1 MTVKANVRSTPQLTE
16 VTISHSAGGG
26 VKIRKYG
33 DESSTYS
40 YFESQKLLFQE
51 DWTADEI
58 AAYVEE
64 KRQILR
70 ERVDIVASAEHEERF
85 NQSYMAG
92 E

>member
-1 MTVKANVRSTPQLTE
+1 MAVTKKSVPQVTE
-16 VTISHSAGGG
+16 ITISHSAGGG

-40 YFESQKLLFQE
+40 YFESRKLAFGE
-51 DWTADEI
+51 DWTEDEI
-58 AAYVEE
+58 AVYVEE
-64 KRQILR
+64 KRQVLR
-70 ERVDIVASAEHEERF
+70 ERVDIIASAEHEERF

>member
-1 MTVKANVRSTPQLTE
+1 MAAKSTPQVTE

-40 YFESQKLLFQE
+40 YFESQKIAFGE
-51 DWTADEI
+51 DWSDDDI
-58 AAYVEE
+58 VAYVEE
-64 KRQILR
+64 RRQILR
-70 ERVDIVASAEHEERF
+70 ERVDIIATAEHAERF
-85 NQSYMAG
+85 DASYMAG

>member
-1 MTVKANVRSTPQLTE
+1 MAAAKKSEPQIAE

-40 YFESQKLLFQE
+40 YFESQKLVFQD
-51 DWTADEI
+51 DWTPDEI
-58 AAYVEE
+58 AAFVEE
-64 KRQILR
+64 QRQVLR
-70 ERVDIVASAEHEERF
+70 ERVDIIASAEHEERF

-92 E
+92 T